1 MENFLGYHLVR
12 VIATI
17 VVLVLFPIVRYLLN
31 KLIGSYSGF
40 TSMSKT
46 MTAFMKKT
54 TNFLLVITLII
65 LLITIWGVRPQNI
78 FLAISSIFAIIG
90 VAFFA
95 QWSVLS
101 NVTTG
106 FVLFFTQQLKIGTK
120 IEILDKDFPTI
131 AEVEDIK
138 SFYVY
143 LRGEDGQRY
152 IYPNNLFLQ
161 KGFSIV
167 EKKKKPKTDQQQDL
181 PTS

>member
-12 VIATI
+12 VIATV
-17 VVLVLFPIVRYLLN
+17 VVLLLFPTVRYLLN

-46 MTAFMKKT
+46 RTAFMKKA

-78 FLAISSIFAIIG
+78 FLAVSSIFAIIG

-181 PTS
+181 PTF

>member
-1 MENFLGYHLVR
+1 MEDFFGYHLVR
-12 VIATI
+12 LIATI
-17 VVLVLFPIVRYLLN
+17 VVLVLFPIIRYLLN
-31 KLIGSYSGF
+31 KLIKGYSGLA
-40 TSMSKT
+40 SMSKT
-46 MTAFMKKT
+46 MTAFVKKT
-54 TNFLLVITLII
+54 TNFFLVITMIII
-65 LLITIWGVRPQNI
+65 LVAVWGVRPHNI

-167 EKKKKPKTDQQQDL
+167 EKKKKEKTDQEQL